1 LIAEHKGA
9 KLLGPM
15 TVLRPRTALLALLL
29 LGTGCESEVPFP
41 TVDELDQL
49 SALHTQSAKP
59 EVDPTNKWGDN
70 AQAAA
75 LGHRLFED
83 PGLSRCGTV
92 SCRSCHAGESYT
104 VETATAEGCGGHQS
118 ERNPPSLLNVGYNR
132 WFMWDGRAD
141 RLWSQAVLPLTNP
154 VEMNS
159 DASVVRARLTADT
172 AYTAAYTQL
181 FGRAPADESDG
192 DRLMANVGKA
202 LAAYQRTLNRTE
214 APFDTDVRR
223 FLQAVEAGTQEKDPA
238 YLGLKTF
245 MRKGQCVV
253 CHKGRALTD
262 DKFHNLGLK
271 DPGAGKR
278 GQAGVVEALLGWP
291 FNAGGTFSDAPSG
304 LDAARLPTLKAQ
316 AQSKPTEVEGAFR
329 TPTLRNVALS
339 APYMHTGAEKT
350 LEDVVDFYNEGG
362 DPAGTFVGTRTET
375 IVKLDLSSEE
385 KQALVT
391 LLKSMTGAA
400 K

>member
-1 LIAEHKGA
+1 MIAF
-9 KLLGPM
+9 
-15 TVLRPRTALLALLL
+15 RPRTALLALAL
-29 LGTGCESEVPFP
+29 LGAGCDSEVPFP
-41 TVDELDQL
+41 TEDELDQL
-49 SALHTQSAKP
+49 SGLHTQSAKP

-70 AQAAA
+70 PDAAA

-92 SCRSCHAGESYT
+92 SCKSCHTGESYT
-104 VETATAEGCGGHQS
+104 VETATAEGCGGNQTV
-118 ERNPPSLLNVGYNR
+118 RNPPSLLNAGYNR

-141 RLWSQAVLPLTNP
+141 RLWSQAVLPLMNP
-154 VEMNS
+154 LEMNS
-159 DASVVRARLTADT
+159 DAQVVRARLVADPT
-172 AYTAAYTQL
+172 YTAAYTQL
-181 FGRAPADESDG
+181 FGKAPADESDS
-192 DRLMANVGKA
+192 DRLLANVGKV
-202 LAAYQRTLNRTE
+202 LAAYQRTLNRTD
-214 APFDTDVRR
+214 APFDADVRR

-253 CHKGRALTD
+253 CHKGRSLSD

-271 DPGAGKR
+271 DSGGGRR
-278 GQAGVVEALLGWP
+278 GQADAVDALLSWK
-291 FNAGGTFSDAPSG
+291 FNAGGAYSDAPTG
-304 LDAARLPTLKAQ
+304 MDAARLSTLKAQ

-329 TPTLRNVALS
+329 TPSLRNVALT

-350 LEDVVDFYNEGG
+350 LEDVVDFYDKGG
-362 DPAGTFVGTRTET
+362 DAVGTFAGVRTET

-400 K
+400 R